1 MKKSIV
7 ASLLGLAVVT
17 AVTSAYGQGQI
28 AFDNYNA
35 SPYEPVTYGSSLPS
49 ALNGDSGQGVADA
62 NFDVELLYAL
72 GGSQPI
78 GSLIPLPASI
88 TQINPSLSAAGS
100 AGYWTGINVTV
111 PGYTSGAVTF
121 AVEAWYTGST
131 YAGLGGATYALS
143 GFKGESA
150 AWNESSLATGL
161 STANFF
167 AGLPGPNGASLVA
180 VTTAVPEPTT
190 LALAGLGGAALLAI
204 RRKKA

>member
-7 ASLLGLAVVT
+7 ASLLGLAVAT
-17 AVTSAYGQGQI
+17 AVTSAYGQGSI
-28 AFDNYNA
+28 NFDNYD
-35 SPYEPVTYGSSLPS
+35 STPYMPVTYGSSLPA
-49 ALNGDSGQGVADA
+49 ALAGQSGNGVADA

-72 GGSQPI
+72 GANQAI
-78 GSLIPLPASI
+78 GTLTPLPASI
-88 TQINPSLSAAGS
+88 EAIDPSKTALGQGGYFDSLTVQIAP
-100 AGYWTGINVTV
+100 YV
-111 PGYTSGAVTF
+111 SGPVTF

-143 GFKGESA
+143 GFKGESFT
-150 AWNESSLATGL
+150 WNETSLATGL
-161 STANFF
+161 STANLF

-190 LALAGLGGAALLAI
+190 LALAGLGGAALLAL